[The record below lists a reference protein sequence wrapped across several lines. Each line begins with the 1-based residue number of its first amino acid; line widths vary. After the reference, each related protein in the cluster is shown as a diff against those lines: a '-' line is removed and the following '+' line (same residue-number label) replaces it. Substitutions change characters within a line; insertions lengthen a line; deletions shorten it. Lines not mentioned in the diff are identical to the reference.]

1 MTRPVAPTAADGVA
15 AASWVAPDAV
25 GFRRRPRRPS
35 RLPTS
40 PAPPSTRRPGRTR
53 RIPVGSRRRPR
64 RPFPCHVPCRRGD
77 AGAWRRWRRW
87 LRPLR
92 LLRWLRRSAIRRRPA
107 GSVVRRSVRSRRLR
121 LCCHSTP
128 GCRDPRVAPFDRC
141 EGDRGG
147 PGCIGARSAT
157 GFGDTTGSRAS
168 RAAERRAFAVH
179 QIRSF
184 RGCVLARRPVPRAAR
199 RGRASLDS
207 SMTPHGATS
216 AAAGGH
222 VYGED
227 SSTRLARSHPP
238 NAPVGHP
245 SHSGCPPQEPHVG
258 RIPHVRGGAH
268 PSKR

>member
-1 MTRPVAPTAADGVA
+1 
-15 AASWVAPDAV
+15 
-25 GFRRRPRRPS
+25 
-35 RLPTS
+35 
-40 PAPPSTRRPGRTR
+40 
-53 RIPVGSRRRPR
+53 
-64 RPFPCHVPCRRGD
+64 
-77 AGAWRRWRRW
+77 
-87 LRPLR
+87 
-92 LLRWLRRSAIRRRPA
+92 
-107 GSVVRRSVRSRRLR
+107 VVRRSVRSRRLR
-121 LCCHSTP
+121 VCCHSTP

-147 PGCIGARSAT
+147 PGCTDARSAT
-157 GFGDTTGSRAS
+157 GFGDTGSRAS
-168 RAAERRAFAVH
+168 RAAERRAYAVH

-222 VYGED
+222 VCGED
-227 SSTRLARSHPP
+227 SSTRLDRSHPP

-258 RIPHVRGGAH
+258 RIPHVWGGAH

>member
-1 MTRPVAPTAADGVA
+1 MTRPGAPTAG
-15 AASWVAPDAV
+15 
-25 GFRRRPRRPS
+25 RRRCCGALR
-35 RLPTS
+35 
-40 PAPPSTRRPGRTR
+40 
-53 RIPVGSRRRPR
+53 
-64 RPFPCHVPCRRGD
+64 C
-77 AGAWRRWRRW
+77 AGRRW
-87 LRPLR
+87 LPPASSSAFSAPDVAGSAFDEASWSDASDPGRFAPPVPPPDPLPRPLPPRRRRRLAPVAPVRLLR
-92 LLRWLRRSAIRRRPA
+92 LLRWHRRSAIRRRPA

-168 RAAERRAFAVH
+168 RAAERRAYAVH

-227 SSTRLARSHPP
+227 SSTRLDRSHPP
-238 NAPVGHP
+238 NASVGHP

-268 PSKR
+268 PSRR